1 MTRADFERQVSAEFG
16 KTIAEM
22 RADGYWSAK
31 CEEKDKCEWQHFA
44 IPPGSSEKERN
55 GVLAN
60 FRRPIARRD
69 LNPQRFGGDGHG

>member
-31 CEEKDKCEWQHFA
+31 CEEPDKCEWQH
-44 IPPGSSEKERN
+44 SQ
-55 GVLAN
+55 
-60 FRRPIARRD
+60 FRRGVRKKSVTGCWQIS
-69 LNPQRFGGDGHG
+69 GGPSRAAI